1 MAKISF
7 DYDGVLTTLK
17 GKNLIQEM
25 IQNGN
30 EVFIITARKISVDV
44 LELARKLNIPMD
56 HVFFTS
62 GYDKYQTIKKLK
74 IYQHYDNNQEQ
85 IDKINLNTNTKG
97 SLFKS

>member
-7 DYDGVLTTLK
+7 DYDGVLTTSK
-17 GKNLIQEM
+17 GQNLIMEM
-25 IQNGN
+25 MRNGN
-30 EVFIITARKISVDV
+30 EVFIITARRISVDV

-62 GYDKYQTIKKLK
+62 GSDKWKTIQKLN
-74 IYQHYDNNQEQ
+74 IDQHYDNNQEQ
-85 IDKINLNTNTKG
+85 IDKINLNTKSKG